1 MHRVFKLEG
10 AGVIIF
16 YSVQFLLKKT
26 KIDFKKKPKLNRY
39 MFLFG
44 YFGEK
49 ISSNRLSLVFS
60 MFCSVFSSLTRF
72 FFFYLGSVFSVLD

>member
-10 AGVIIF
+10 AEVIIF

-49 ISSNRLSLVFS
+49 ISSNRFSSVFS
-60 MFCSVFSSLTRF
+60 MFCSVFSSFTCFFFIWVRF
-72 FFFYLGSVFSVLD
+72 FRF